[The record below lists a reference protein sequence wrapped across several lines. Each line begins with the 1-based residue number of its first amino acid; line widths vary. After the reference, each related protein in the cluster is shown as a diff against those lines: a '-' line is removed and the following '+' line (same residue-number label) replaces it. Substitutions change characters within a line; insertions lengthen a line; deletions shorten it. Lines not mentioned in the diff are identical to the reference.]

1 MTVLDL
7 CQGFKLTSVN
17 SQKDLMGLIVK
28 LSRSSQRQACALVGG
43 GGVGGVIVFA
53 GGDFLWK
60 G

>member
-43 GGVGGVIVFA
+43 GVGGVIVFA
-53 GGDFLWK
+53 CGDFLWK